1 MKLFFNISKQT
12 HDQLLIEPLGFR
24 CIHNRFHRYEL
35 IGLTRFYRLTEN
47 NAVLIKS
54 SLYVIWICCV
64 FGLLTVLIVV
74 MFCIQSVKG
83 SPRGKKVLNLIP
95 VYFKISWCQTPACVQ
110 LTGLWIFWILFV
122 TMATLI
128 TLKLRKKNILF
139 TKVIA
144 SLIWVFLK
152 FLVQRTET
160 LLVLFRLRREFFYGY
175 SGFPLLSEKQ
185 QSTFQFGLSH
195 P

>member
-1 MKLFFNISKQT
+1 
-12 HDQLLIEPLGFR
+12 
-24 CIHNRFHRYEL
+24 
-35 IGLTRFYRLTEN
+35 
-47 NAVLIKS
+47 
-54 SLYVIWICCV
+54 
-64 FGLLTVLIVV
+64 
-74 MFCIQSVKG
+74 
-83 SPRGKKVLNLIP
+83 
-95 VYFKISWCQTPACVQ
+95 
-110 LTGLWIFWILFV
+110 
-122 TMATLI
+122 MATLI